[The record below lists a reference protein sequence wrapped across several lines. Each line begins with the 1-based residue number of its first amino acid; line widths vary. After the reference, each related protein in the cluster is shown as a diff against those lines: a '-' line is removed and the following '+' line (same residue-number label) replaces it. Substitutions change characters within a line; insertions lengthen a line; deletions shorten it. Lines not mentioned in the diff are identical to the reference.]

1 MRNNFIWIIATFIVC
16 TTLLN
21 ACSKEKSID
30 STTSSGT
37 NASDQL
43 KGDWKLLYITSSG
56 HEEGAYT
63 LNGTA
68 YKEVYDFKD
77 STTNN
82 NGTFTFT
89 KDSLFY
95 TLAYNETGKDWDH
108 YYQNGVL
115 VGADSSVYSDPFA
128 DAGRISY
135 IIKGDS
141 ITLVDNSGYG
151 SFGQG
156 IPATYKY
163 VLSGDKLTLLG
174 QFNFSEKDTLSNYIE
189 TYNVNLKGNIYLQKK

>member
-1 MRNNFIWIIATFIVC
+1 MKNNFIWIVAIIIAV
-16 TTLLN
+16 TTLN

-37 NASDQL
+37 NVSDQL

-63 LNGTA
+63 LNGAT

-82 NGTFTFT
+82 NGTFSFT
-89 KDSLFY
+89 KDSLLY
-95 TLAYNETGKDWDH
+95 TIAYNESGKDWDY
-108 YYQNGVL
+108 YYQNAVL
-115 VGADSSVYSDPFA
+115 VASDSSVYNDPVA
-128 DAGRISY
+128 DAGRIPY

-141 ITLVDNSGYG
+141 ITLVDNAGYG
-151 SFGQG
+151 IFGGG
-156 IPATYKY
+156 IPVTYKY

-174 QFNFSEKDTLSNYIE
+174 QFNFMEKDTLTNYVE